1 MRKFQDLLA
10 RIFDVALVL
19 TGAAMASQV
28 RFDYLAQS
36 GFYWAL
42 VMFSAAFSLAIFPA
56 FGVYESWRG
65 RSKLALA
72 GQVSLAWL
80 IVQCCALALMYTLH
94 RSDAVSR
101 LWFSYWTAAAGGML
115 ISYRLITHAVLAR
128 ARGAG
133 MNLHQVAIVG
143 SGAQCDAIIR
153 RIESAPTA
161 GFRATAVFN
170 TQPDVASLK
179 HQQHPRVPV
188 FDSVDALAD
197 YIRTNDVHE
206 LWLMLSLS
214 EEPLIC
220 SLISEFRD
228 DLVNIRFVPDV
239 RSLALFEGSGMVDLL
254 GVPAINLVASPL
266 SASSML
272 KKEIFDRL
280 FAAAALFSLAPLLL
294 GIAVA
299 VKLSSRGPVLF
310 KQKRKGAD
318 GRVFTI
324 YKFRSMRVHAEP
336 KGTLSQATRH
346 DSRVTKVGAFLRR
359 TSLDE
364 LPQFFNVLRGD
375 MSVVGPRPHALEHD
389 DLYQKVVA
397 GYINRYRIKPG
408 ITGWAQINGFRGETD
423 RIEKMERRVEHD
435 LYYLGHW
442 SFALDMRI
450 IGATIVA
457 GLAHR
462 NAY

>member
-1 MRKFQDLLA
+1 MRRFQDLLA
-10 RIFDVALVL
+10 RMFDVALVL
-19 TGAAMASQV
+19 VGAAVASQI

-42 VMFSAAFSLAIFPA
+42 VMFAAAFALAIFPA

-80 IVQCCALALMYTLH
+80 IVQGSALVLMYSLH
-94 RSDAVSR
+94 RSDFVSR
-101 LWFSYWTAAAGGML
+101 LWFSYWTAVTGGLL

-133 MNLHQVAIVG
+133 MNLHRVAIVG
-143 SGAQCDAIIR
+143 SGSQCDALIR
-153 RIESAPTA
+153 RIDSAPTT
-161 GFRATAVFN
+161 GFRATAVYN
-170 TQPDVASLK
+170 TKPDQAPVNSK
-179 HQQHPRVPV
+179 GVPV
-188 FDSVDALAD
+188 FDSVDALAE

-206 LWLMLSLS
+206 LWLMLSLA

-220 SLISEFRD
+220 SLVSEFRD
-228 DLVNIRFVPDV
+228 DLVNIRFMPDV
-239 RSLALFEGSGMVDLL
+239 RSLALFEGSGVIELL

-280 FAAAALFSLAPLLL
+280 FAATALFCLAPLLVA
-294 GIAVA
+294 IALA
-299 VKLSSRGPVLF
+299 VKLSSRGPVF
-310 KQKRKGAD
+310 FRQKRKGAD

-324 YKFRSMRVHAEP
+324 YKFRSMRMHTEE
-336 KGTLSQATRH
+336 KGTVSQATRN
-346 DSRVTKVGAFLRR
+346 DPRVTKVGAFLRR

-457 GLAHR
+457 GLVHR

>member
-1 MRKFQDLLA
+1 MRRFQDLLA
-10 RIFDVALVL
+10 RMVDVALVL
-19 TGAAMASQV
+19 AGAAMASQI

-42 VMFSAAFSLAIFPA
+42 VMFAAAFALAIFPA

-80 IVQCCALALMYTLH
+80 IVQGSALVLMYSLH
-94 RSDAVSR
+94 RIDFVSR
-101 LWFSYWTAAAGGML
+101 LWFSYWTAVTGGLL
-115 ISYRLITHAVLAR
+115 ISYRLATHAVLAR
-128 ARGAG
+128 ARSAG

-143 SGAQCDAIIR
+143 SGAQCEAIIR
-153 RIESAPTA
+153 RIESARAT
-161 GFRATAVFN
+161 GFRATAVYN
-170 TQPDVASLK
+170 TSPDKSPLTTAD
-179 HQQHPRVPV
+179 VPV
-188 FDSVDALAD
+188 FVTVDALAE

-220 SLISEFRD
+220 SLVSEFRE
-228 DLVNIRFVPDV
+228 DLVNIRFMPDV
-239 RSLALFEGSGMVDLL
+239 RSLALFEGSGVIDLL

-266 SASSML
+266 SANSML

-280 FAAAALFSLAPLLL
+280 FAAGALLALAPLLL
-294 GIAVA
+294 GIAIA
-299 VKLSSRGPVLF
+299 VKLSSRGPVF
-310 KQKRKGAD
+310 FRQKRKGAD

-324 YKFRSMRVHAEP
+324 YKFRSMRLHTEE
-336 KGTLSQATRH
+336 KGILRQATRN
-346 DSRVTKVGAFLRR
+346 DPRVTKVGAFLRR

-364 LPQFFNVLRGD
+364 LPQFFNVLCGD

-397 GYINRYRIKPG
+397 GYINRYRIVASNMTCTTWGTGRSPSTCGLSARRSLQDLG
-408 ITGWAQINGFRGETD
+408 IETP
-423 RIEKMERRVEHD
+423 I
-435 LYYLGHW
+435 
-442 SFALDMRI
+442 SC
-450 IGATIVA
+450 
-457 GLAHR
+457 
-462 NAY
+462 

>member
-10 RIFDVALVL
+10 RVFDVALVL
-19 TGAAMASQV
+19 AGAAVASQI

-42 VMFSAAFSLAIFPA
+42 VMFAAAFALAIFPA

-65 RSKLALA
+65 RSKLVLA

-80 IVQCCALALMYTLH
+80 MVQGSALVLMYSLH
-94 RSDAVSR
+94 RIDFVSR
-101 LWFSYWTAAAGGML
+101 LWFSYWTAVTGGLL
-115 ISYRLITHAVLAR
+115 IAYRLITHAVLAS
-128 ARGAG
+128 ARSAG

-143 SGAQCDAIIR
+143 SGSQCDAIIR
-153 RIESAPTA
+153 RINAAPTT
-161 GFRATAVFN
+161 GFRATAVYN
-170 TQPDVASLK
+170 ARPDVSPVTS
-179 HQQHPRVPV
+179 QGVPV
-188 FDSVDALAD
+188 FDTVDALAG
-197 YIRTNDVHE
+197 YMRTNDVHE

-220 SLISEFRD
+220 SLVNEFRD
-228 DLVNIRFVPDV
+228 DLVNIRFMPDV
-239 RSLALFEGSGMVDLL
+239 RSLALFEGSGVIDLL

-280 FAAAALFSLAPLLL
+280 FALNALIALAPVMLA
-294 GIAVA
+294 IAIA

-324 YKFRSMRVHAEP
+324 YKFRSMRLHTEQ
-336 KGTLSQATRH
+336 KGTVRQATRN
-346 DSRVTKVGAFLRR
+346 DPRVTKVGAFLRR

-364 LPQFFNVLRGD
+364 LPQFYNVLRGD

-457 GLAHR
+457 GLVHR